1 MGQRK
6 EVSNQTQGMWRGVS
20 GESFASKDRSERVS
34 KDLKHALTNLGQMA
48 LVFAIVS
55 VLLMCGLLANQAG
68 WFGQAEETSRHG
80 NSVFM
85 LEVAASGESVY
96 TGAEAVS
103 EELREEIM
111 DRVYPTPD
119 AAIEAV
125 VGPFPGH
132 PASAHA
138 VCFAQ
143 EAKSVS
149 SRTRPATPG
158 TSPGGATPRQIT
170 STPPPPHQ
178 TASSVG
184 WLDDSGSP
192 SGRR

>member
-1 MGQRK
+1 M
-6 EVSNQTQGMWRGVS
+6 
-20 GESFASKDRSERVS
+20 S

-85 LEVAASGESVY
+85 LEVAANGKSVY

-125 VGPFPGH
+125 VGPLPGH

-138 VCFAQ
+138 VLLCTGS
-143 EAKSVS
+143 KVGVVS
-149 SRTRPATPG
+149 
-158 TSPGGATPRQIT
+158 
-170 STPPPPHQ
+170 HQ
-178 TASSVG
+178 TGYSRHLTWRRYATANYIYTTTAHQLLLQSG
-184 WLDDSGSP
+184 WTTQDTFRAKIN
-192 SGRR
+192 RRYC